1 MTQLPP
7 PGRILRSM
15 AQKPFI
21 SVQGLAVPGTPQSR
35 QGSPGHGDP
44 RTWLTGHPNLTEH
57 PAEALTSHKL
67 CPQGSPGLCPWME
80 LMFVSI

>member
-1 MTQLPP
+1 
-7 PGRILRSM
+7 M

-35 QGSPGHGDP
+35 QGSPCPHLYSEHCPGHGDP